1 VRGRWGTLSEV
12 LGKSWGGR
20 VTSEYFKLHAK
31 MRASGSIKSWQ
42 IIGGDLSPGC

>member
-1 VRGRWGTLSEV
+1 VEHYLMSYV
-12 LGKSWGGR
+12 GKSWGGT

-31 MRASGSIKSWQ
+31 IRASGSIKSWQ